1 MHRRDFLARTLQG
14 SSLLALGSLVPE
26 FVAQTAH
33 AAPAGKDTVLVLIE
47 MAGGND
53 GLNTVIPH
61 GDDAYQKA
69 RPTLKITKDQVVKV
83 TDAIGLH
90 PAMRNLGQMVE
101 KGQVAI
107 VQGVG
112 YPNPDRSH
120 FESMDIW
127 QMADPKRSKKDGWI
141 GRSASSL
148 QKGGDVPVM
157 NIGARRLPTALVGGA
172 GGVVSINQ
180 RQPYRLELG
189 TSDPAEKK
197 ARRKLID
204 ELTRTGQSPQ
214 DSLLSFV
221 QKRQT
226 ETYTTLDKLE
236 ELLKRNR
243 GQANA
248 FNSADGQRFYDQ
260 NTLVERLQL
269 IARLI
274 QSGFGTRV
282 FYVMIDGFDT
292 HANQAEDHKKLIGEV
307 ADAIFYMFQT
317 LQAGGQDKRVVA
329 MTFSEFGRRVVENSS
344 KGTDHGSGSCLF
356 VAGPA
361 VKGGLIGKHPSL
373 TELDAGDL
381 RWNMDFR
388 RVYAAILDKWLGC
401 DSKLVLDGKFE
412 PLPLFKD
419 NAQS

>member
-1 MHRRDFLARTLQG
+1 MMHRRDFLARTLQG

-53 GLNTVIPH
+53 GLNTAIPH
-61 GDDAYQKA
+61 GDDAYHKA
-69 RPTLKITKDQVVKV
+69 RPTLHFTKDQVVKV
-83 TDAIGLH
+83 NDDVGLH

-127 QMADPKRSKKDGWI
+127 QMADPRRSKKDGWI
-141 GRSASSL
+141 GRGTTSL

-157 NIGARRLPTALVGGA
+157 HIGARRLPLALVGGG
-172 GGVVSINQ
+172 GGVVSINH

-204 ELTRTGQSPQ
+204 ELTKAPQSDK

-221 QKRQT
+221 QRRQT
-226 ETYTTLDKLE
+226 QTYTTLDKLE
-236 ELLKRNR
+236 ELLKRSR
-243 GQANA
+243 GPAN
-248 FNSADGQRFYDQ
+248 FFSSGDGQRNYDQ
-260 NTLVERLQL
+260 NSLVERLQL

-292 HANQAEDHKKLIGEV
+292 HSGQAEDHKKLLGEV
-307 ADAIFYMFQT
+307 ADAIFYMFQS

-361 VKGGLIGKHPSL
+361 VKGGLVGKYPSL
-373 TELDAGDL
+373 TELDSGDL
-381 RWNMDFR
+381 RWNLDFR
-388 RVYAAILDKWLGC
+388 RVYATILDKWLGC
-401 DSKLVLDGKFE
+401 DSRLVLDGKFE
-412 PLPLFKD
+412 PLPLIDGK
-419 NAQS
+419 A